1 MPETVVYL
9 DGVRSSAADAT
20 VSVFDRGFLYGD
32 SVFETLRT
40 YGRRPFALDEHMARL
55 ERSAARVLLRVPL
68 DLDSFSRE
76 VREAV
81 ASVDNDES
89 FARVMLTRGRGESLG
104 LDPGLALTPLRVVI
118 VGPLKSVPE
127 EKYDTGISVITHRAP
142 RLADGTEAAGAK
154 VGNYLAAVLAIDAA
168 RRAGAEEALFVDP
181 EQRVLEGSTSN
192 VFAVQGQRLIT
203 VPEEL
208 GILPGITRAH
218 VLRLASDLGI
228 ATEIREIAAGELYE
242 CDELFISSSIREVLP
257 VVSVDGRSVGS
268 GRPGPV
274 TRTLLAAYRTAAR
287 GG

>member
-1 MPETVVYL
+1 MSETVVYL
-9 DGVRSSAADAT
+9 DGVRSSAADAK

-55 ERSAARVLLRVPL
+55 EQSAARVLLRVPL
-68 DLDSFSRE
+68 DRDSFSRE

-104 LDPGLALTPLRVVI
+104 LDPGLSLTPLRVVI

-127 EKYDTGISVITHRAP
+127 EKYSNGISVITHRAP
-142 RLADGTEAAGAK
+142 RLADGTAAAGAK

-192 VFAVQGQRLIT
+192 VFAVRGQRLIT
-203 VPEEL
+203 VPVEL

-228 ATEIREIAAGELYE
+228 VTEIREITASELHE

-257 VVSVDGRSVGS
+257 VVAVDGRSVGS

-274 TRTLLAAYRTAAR
+274 TGSLLAAYRAAAR
-287 GG
+287 AG